1 MPMRYEDVCIE
12 SLGYTLPEEV
22 VTSSEI
28 ERRLAPLYQRLR
40 LPEGRLELISGVR
53 ERRFWPVG
61 TMPSS
66 MSLLSARQALQAAE
80 MSPARIG
87 ALIHASVC
95 RDYLEPAT
103 ACSVHHRLGLPPS
116 CIVYDLSNACLGLL
130 NGMVQIANMIELGQI
145 EAGIV
150 VGSEGSRQLV
160 ETTIDWLNAETSLTR
175 QSVKSA
181 IASLTIGSA
190 SCAILLTHRAI
201 SRTGNRLWQ
210 VTTRAHTEF
219 HDLCH
224 SGNDEAVGSG
234 MSPLMDTDSERLLEE
249 GIATGKAA
257 FAEFL
262 QQAGWTPDSLH
273 RTICHQVGSA
283 HRKRMIESLG
293 LNLDRDFSTLE
304 WLGNTGSVALPIT
317 LALAAERQ
325 AISGGDQVGLLGI
338 GSGINCLLCAIDWRH
353 SRIRGNGGAESSI
366 PAPHFQAAKVPD
378 ELPAADSVRNSTTAR

>member
-1 MPMRYEDVCIE
+1 MRYEEVCIE

-22 VTSSEI
+22 VASAEI

-66 MSLLSARQALQAAE
+66 MSLLSARRALEAAE
-80 MSPARIG
+80 IAPERIG

-160 ETTIDWLNAETSLTR
+160 ENTIDWLNGETSLTR

-190 SCAILLTHRAI
+190 SCAILLTRRAI

-210 VTTRAHTEF
+210 VTVRAHTEF

-224 SGNDEAVGSG
+224 SGCDEAVGSG
-234 MSPLMDTDSERLLEE
+234 MNPLMDTDSERLLEE

-257 FAEFL
+257 FTEFL
-262 QQAGWTPDSLH
+262 RQADCVPESLQ

-283 HRKRMIESLG
+283 HRKRMLEALG
-293 LNLDRDFSTLE
+293 LRLERDFSTLE

-317 LALAAERQ
+317 LALAAEQQ
-325 AISGGDQVGLLGI
+325 AIRSGDQVGLLGI
-338 GSGINCLLCAIDWRH
+338 GSGINCLLCAIDWRQ
-353 SRIRGNGGAESSI
+353 SRVRGNGGAVHAI
-366 PAPHFQAAKVPD
+366 PKPHFDAAAA
-378 ELPAADSVRNSTTAR
+378 PAAIGGREEVRFSDTAR